1 MKLFTKEQVESLLE
15 IIDYQTGVF
24 ISTQIGESVL
34 STQDK
39 YILNKYGFDQKSIKK
54 IPPYFQSFVWGRL
67 SSWLDENQANKMVY
81 SDFLDYMHSNSFIPL
96 SRREQDMYDIAINRS
111 YSHIKNLGNTRKVK
125 LSSLIDE
132 EDIRREMSGNINNRE
147 SLNSIIS
154 NWGHQTGNWNR
165 DYGRIAETEMNS
177 IFQLGRMMAIERSHG
192 TEAKVY
198 KTVYELACR
207 HCIRLYL
214 TNGIGSQPRLFTVAE
229 LVANGSNIG
238 RKVADWKA
246 VVESTHPH
254 CRCNLSY
261 VMDGYKWDK
270 EKKDFVPSS
279 DWKRKI
285 ERKNKIKIT
294 SGDKITYI

>member
-24 ISTQIGESVL
+24 ISTQMGESVL

-81 SDFLDYMHSNSFIPL
+81 DDFLDYMHSNSFIPL
-96 SRREQDMYDIAINRS
+96 SRREQDMYDIAVNRS

-132 EDIRREMSGNINNRE
+132 EDIRREMSGAINNRE
-147 SLNSIIS
+147 SLNSIVS

-177 IFQLGRMMAIERSHG
+177 IFQLGRALAIERSKG
-192 TEAKVY
+192 LDTLVWKKTY
-198 KTVYELACR
+198 KLACR
-207 HCIRLYL
+207 HCIRLHL
-214 TNGIGSQPRLFTVAE
+214 TNGIGSKPIVLPLRDVI
-229 LVANGSNIG
+229 ANGENIG
-238 RKVADWKA
+238 RKVADWKFTISS
-246 VVESTHPH
+246 EHPF
-254 CRCNLSY
+254 CRCMLSF
-261 VMDGYKWDK
+261 VPEGYEWDQ
-270 EKKDFVPSS
+270 EKQDFVPSNN
-279 DWKRKI
+279 WKRKI
-285 ERKNKIKIT
+285 ERKSKVKINW
-294 SGDKITYI
+294 GDKIMEV